1 MKVEVHGIGSE
12 VFFINDK
19 HKIDSGYITE
29 VYFEMKRSAN
39 SDGYSSPITQYISY
53 CKNIDVK
60 LHIVNSQIYEIVFE
74 SRKELIDS
82 L

>member
-1 MKVEVHGIGSE
+1 MKVEVCSIGSE

-19 HKIDSGYITE
+19 QKIDWGYVTE
-29 VYFEMKRSAN
+29 VDFNMKRTSS
-39 SDGYSSPITQYISY
+39 SDGYSSSITQNISY
-53 CKNIDVK
+53 VIDNK
-60 LHIVNSQIYEIVFE
+60 YRRKAEFVFE

>member
-19 HKIDSGYITE
+19 QKIDFGRVTE
-29 VYFEMKRSAN
+29 VYFEMKRTAN
-39 SDGYSSPITQYISY
+39 SDGYLSPITQNTDYV
-53 CKNIDVK
+53 IDDK
-60 LHIVNSQIYEIVFE
+60 YRRNAKFVFD
-74 SRKELIDS
+74 SRKDLIDS

>member
-19 HKIDSGYITE
+19 QKIDFGRVTE
-29 VYFEMKRSAN
+29 VYFEMRRQPN
-39 SDGYSSPITQYISY
+39 FDGYSSPITQKVVYV
-53 CKNIDVK
+53 IDGK
-60 LHIVNSQIYEIVFE
+60 YRRKAEFVFE

>member
-1 MKVEVHGIGSE
+1 MKVDVHGIGSE

-19 HKIDSGYITE
+19 QKIDFGYVTE
-29 VYFEMKRSAN
+29 VYFEMKRTAN
-39 SDGYSSPITQYISY
+39 SDGYSSPITQNTVYV
-53 CKNIDVK
+53 IDDK
-60 LHIVNSQIYEIVFE
+60 YRRNAKFVFD

>member
-1 MKVEVHGIGSE
+1 MKVEVHSIGSE

-19 HKIDSGYITE
+19 QKISSGYITE
-29 VYFEMKRSAN
+29 VYFEMKKSTN
-39 SDGYSSPITQYISY
+39 SDGYSSPITQNISY
-53 CKNIDVK
+53 MIDGRFRK
-60 LHIVNSQIYEIVFE
+60 KAEFVFE

>member
-19 HKIDSGYITE
+19 QKIDFGRVTE
-29 VYFEMKRSAN
+29 VYFEMKRTAN
-39 SDGYSSPITQYISY
+39 SDGYSSPITQYTVY
-53 CKNIDVK
+53 VIDDK
-60 LHIVNSQIYEIVFE
+60 YRRNAKFVFD
-74 SRKELIDS
+74 SRKDLIDS

>member
-19 HKIDSGYITE
+19 QKIDFGRVTE
-29 VYFEMKRSAN
+29 VYFEMKRTAN
-39 SDGYSSPITQYISY
+39 SDGYSSPITQNTDYV
-53 CKNIDVK
+53 IDDK
-60 LHIVNSQIYEIVFE
+60 YRRNEKFVFD
-74 SRKELIDS
+74 SRKDLIDS

>member
-1 MKVEVHGIGSE
+1 MKVDVHGIGRE

-19 HKIDSGYITE
+19 QKIDFGYVTE
-29 VYFEMKRSAN
+29 VYFEMKRTAN
-39 SDGYSSPITQYISY
+39 SDGYSSPITQNTVYV
-53 CKNIDVK
+53 IDDK
-60 LHIVNSQIYEIVFE
+60 YRRNAKFVFD

>member
-19 HKIDSGYITE
+19 QKIDFGRVTE
-29 VYFEMKRSAN
+29 VYFEMRRQPN
-39 SDGYSSPITQYISY
+39 SDGYSSPIAQYISY
-53 CKNIDVK
+53 VIDDK
-60 LHIVNSQIYEIVFE
+60 YRRKAEFVFE

>member
-19 HKIDSGYITE
+19 QKIDFGYVTE
-29 VYFEMKRSAN
+29 VYFEMKRTAN
-39 SDGYSSPITQYISY
+39 SDGYSSPITQNTVYV
-53 CKNIDVK
+53 IDDK
-60 LHIVNSQIYEIVFE
+60 YRRNAKFVFD

>member
-19 HKIDSGYITE
+19 QKIDFGRVTE
-29 VYFEMKRSAN
+29 VYFEMRRQPN
-39 SDGYSSPITQYISY
+39 LDGYSSPITQNTVYV
-53 CKNIDVK
+53 IDDK
-60 LHIVNSQIYEIVFE
+60 YRRNAKFVFD
-74 SRKELIDS
+74 SRKDLIDS

>member
-1 MKVEVHGIGSE
+1 MKVEVYSIGSE

-19 HKIDSGYITE
+19 QKIDFGYITE

-39 SDGYSSPITQYISY
+39 SDGYSSPITQNTVYV
-53 CKNIDVK
+53 IDDK
-60 LHIVNSQIYEIVFE
+60 YRRNAKFVFY
-74 SRKELIDS
+74 SRKDLIDS

>member
-19 HKIDSGYITE
+19 QKIDFGRVTE
-29 VYFEMKRSAN
+29 VYFEMKRTAN
-39 SDGYSSPITQYISY
+39 SDGYSSPITQDTVYV
-53 CKNIDVK
+53 IDDK
-60 LHIVNSQIYEIVFE
+60 YRRNAKFVFD
-74 SRKELIDS
+74 SRKDLIDS

>member
-19 HKIDSGYITE
+19 QKIDFGRVTE
-29 VYFEMKRSAN
+29 VYFEMKRTAN
-39 SDGYSSPITQYISY
+39 SDGYSSPITQNTVYV
-53 CKNIDVK
+53 IDDK
-60 LHIVNSQIYEIVFE
+60 YRRNAKFVFD
-74 SRKELIDS
+74 SRKDLIDS

>member
-1 MKVEVHGIGSE
+1 MKVDVHGIGSE

-19 HKIDSGYITE
+19 QKIDFGRVTE
-29 VYFEMKRSAN
+29 VYFEMKRTAN
-39 SDGYSSPITQYISY
+39 SDGYSSPITQNTVYV
-53 CKNIDVK
+53 IDDK
-60 LHIVNSQIYEIVFE
+60 YRRNAKFVFD

>member
-19 HKIDSGYITE
+19 QKIDFGRITE
-29 VYFEMKRSAN
+29 VYFEMRRQSN
-39 SDGYSSPITQYISY
+39 SDGYSSPITQNISY
-53 CKNIDVK
+53 VIDGSFRRK
-60 LHIVNSQIYEIVFE
+60 AEFVFE

>member
-1 MKVEVHGIGSE
+1 MKVEVYSIGSE

-19 HKIDSGYITE
+19 QKIDSGYITE

-39 SDGYSSPITQYISY
+39 SDGYSSCIKQEINYV
-53 CKNIDVK
+53 IDDK
-60 LHIVNSQIYEIVFE
+60 HRRKAAFVFE